1 MLYDE
6 ESNVL
11 EKTHSTKPT
20 FEPKRHP
27 IKFAPLHIL
36 LVEDVASD
44 ALLTRLALD
53 ATDIPYT
60 LRTLQKGTDVLP
72 YLRGC
77 LTQEPT
83 ALPDLIMLDFGLPC
97 KDGFEI
103 LADLAE
109 TSSTIRAVP
118 IVILTGHS
126 DFEYVRNNFNLWIP
140 AYINKPCCAEKIR
153 EVLLNI
159 LRIQNIAL

>member
-11 EKTHSTKPT
+11 EKTHFTEPT
-20 FEPKRHP
+20 LEPKRQP

-60 LRTLQKGTDVLP
+60 LRTLQKGN
-72 YLRGC
+72 G
-77 LTQEPT
+77 
-83 ALPDLIMLDFGLPC
+83 
-97 KDGFEI
+97 
-103 LADLAE
+103 
-109 TSSTIRAVP
+109 S
-118 IVILTGHS
+118 
-126 DFEYVRNNFNLWIP
+126 
-140 AYINKPCCAEKIR
+140 
-153 EVLLNI
+153 
-159 LRIQNIAL
+159 IALSSRLPHARTYCPTGPHYVGFWATLQRWV